1 MLRRIELDV
10 NGDDTSDTLTIVYDN
25 ALSESPGSTSPT
37 ESQFRLQSMAMLDK
51 FAYSQINT
59 SDM

>member
-10 NGDDTSDTLTIVYDN
+10 NGDDTSDTLTIVYDS
-25 ALSESPGSTSPT
+25 AMSESSGSTSAT